1 MLKYVSGILK
11 TISPAQRLI
20 ALCILILAIVVMTIG
35 PRVVDSLT
43 KDTEELKNKVAMQ
56 KSEIVDLSTRVNELN
71 KQVLENQKECTN
83 SLIAKEKEILEIV
96 NDLEKHAFLT
106 ATPSKPK
113 MAMRR
118 ARLIESDSSGTIL
131 ESAPPPVQQTP
142 STNITMM
149 QKIKRLKSKLQTDL
163 KAH

>member
-20 ALCILILAIVVMTIG
+20 ALCILVLAIVVMTIG
-35 PRVVDSLT
+35 PKVVDSLT

-56 KSEIVDLSTRVNELN
+56 KSEIVDLSARVTELN
-71 KQVLENQKECTN
+71 KQVLENQRECTN

-96 NDLEKHAFLT
+96 NDIEKHAFIT
-106 ATPSKPK
+106 ATPSEPK

-118 ARLIESDSSGTIL
+118 ARTAEPDSCGAVL
-131 ESAPPPVQQTP
+131 ESAPAPARQVPA
-142 STNITMM
+142 TNSAMM

>member
-71 KQVLENQKECTN
+71 KQVIENQRECTN
-83 SLIAKEKEILEIV
+83 SLIDRKSTRLNSSHTDISRM
-96 NDLEKHAFLT
+96 
-106 ATPSKPK
+106 PS
-113 MAMRR
+113 
-118 ARLIESDSSGTIL
+118 
-131 ESAPPPVQQTP
+131 SA
-142 STNITMM
+142 
-149 QKIKRLKSKLQTDL
+149 
-163 KAH
+163 

>member
-20 ALCILILAIVVMTIG
+20 ALCILILAIVIMTIG
-35 PRVVDSLT
+35 PRIVDSLT

-83 SLIAKEKEILEIV
+83 SLIAKEKEILE
-96 NDLEKHAFLT
+96 T
-106 ATPSKPK
+106 GS
-113 MAMRR
+113 
-118 ARLIESDSSGTIL
+118 
-131 ESAPPPVQQTP
+131 
-142 STNITMM
+142 
-149 QKIKRLKSKLQTDL
+149 
-163 KAH
+163 